1 MKKNIIIFYLVLSAI
16 IIQTIDASSATIE
29 GVLCTFNL
37 PSPLGQPGYQLIIPP
52 LNTTATFLDVNQS
65 YSWQSTNTANPS
77 IPYLQWWSS
86 SKYAGIFYGLN
97 PNFTQGYFSPCVL
110 SSGNPLIIQRPNLSN
125 ISKSINSLFSWPDF
139 LTIARAFYRN
149 FYVSYTS
156 LSNNIYKGS
165 FGFYNGMGTF
175 NYINGGINYLPQ
187 SLNEFAKN
195 ILIEGFALNGQ
206 SACYL
211 YTYGNLNL
219 ANAKEFDPIPF
230 ASNLIWQLGSQDT
243 NVDYTGKNISKN
255 NILNRSGGTVNQM
268 PFLGANQSNI
278 GEFHFGPYSTEN
290 GQYVFPFYTSYY
302 ANPAS
307 NTSLCYFTNKTFQ
320 NLAAIYSQSLQELS
334 QAFFKNGSVAGYY
347 WNPSCLTNLPQTT
360 VSVSNFIQTLPGFG
374 SQDTIGNLFMN
385 VFISGDTNTQSN
397 FTNANIN
404 LSSYSLSNTVAI
416 NIAGGLF
423 IYLPLFLNDPATP
436 YVPAGWNFATPSTI
450 YDAKN
455 KALMTDFSQQINFES
470 NCVYLGI

>member
-16 IIQTIDASSATIE
+16 IIQTIDASSTALQ

-65 YSWQSTNTANPS
+65 YNWQSTNTANPS

-86 SKYAGIFYGLN
+86 SNYAGIFYGLN
-97 PNFTQGYFSPCVL
+97 PIFTQGYFSPCVL
-110 SSGNPLIIQRPNLSN
+110 SSGNPLIIQRPNLSS
-125 ISKSINSLFSWPDF
+125 ISNSVNSLFSWPDF

-156 LSNNIYKGS
+156 RSNNIYKGS
-165 FGFYNGMGTF
+165 FGFYNGIGVF
-175 NYINGGINYLPQ
+175 DYINGGINYLPQ
-187 SLNEFAKN
+187 SLNEFVNN
-195 ILIEGFALNGQ
+195 IFNVGQGAGAVLIRYNSLYAGDNQYQ
-206 SACYL
+206 S
-211 YTYGNLNL
+211 
-219 ANAKEFDPIPF
+219 FSQIPF
-230 ASNLIWQLGSQDT
+230 TSNLIWQLGSQDT
-243 NVDYTGKNISKN
+243 NIDYTGKNLSQKD
-255 NILNRSGGTVNQM
+255 ILNRSGGTVNTM
-268 PFLGANQSNI
+268 PQSGQNTATPLN
-278 GEFHFGPYSTEN
+278 FGPYNTEN
-290 GQYVFPFYTSYY
+290 GQYVFPFYTNYY
-302 ANPAS
+302 ANPAPQ
-307 NTSLCYFTNKTFQ
+307 SLCYFTNKKFQ